1 MNHHMTSRIKVT
13 RPFETSCVTR
23 LKLLSRTR
31 RKSKVYTSTNGLV
44 GGVFFMP
51 VFHQATFFARRFL
64 LLFSYMLSIGTN

>member
-1 MNHHMTSRIKVT
+1 MNRHMTSRIKVT

-44 GGVFFMP
+44 GRVFYASFP
-51 VFHQATFFARRFL
+51 PGDTFRAKVFITFFLYAL
-64 LLFSYMLSIGTN
+64 DWN